1 MSAGKKRSSSS
12 KSRRRRSTG
21 QSGGARKSNK
31 PEQQSQGGSSGGGG
45 QSSASAGGPRE
56 PASTKP
62 VFHKLHLWQFQ
73 ALRDVLVVAAIVG
86 IVWAGYAL
94 SPVTVPLLVALLLA
108 YLFEPLI
115 RWLCERPGYEITR
128 VQAVTGLLIVVGGS
142 VLIILAVTV
151 PLVVGQAIGL
161 VNDVTD
167 GTMRTRVA
175 RLAEY
180 VPEPV
185 REDFWS
191 AVEIL
196 PSGPDDETDNPQ
208 GAAEAPADETNAE
221 AAPDDEE
228 APAEQEEPPDAPL
241 TAEDV
246 RRIAAEEF
254 ESRQQL
260 PVPAETGGWL
270 SFAGTGF
277 TTIGRI
283 IGSTFYVVLLI
294 FLIPFYFFFFSVG
307 YPKVLD
313 FGRRLI
319 PKNNEERVF
328 ELVGKMDVVVSGF
341 VRGRIVIS
349 LIAGVLLA
357 VGWFAM
363 GVPYALILGVVV
375 GVFFLVPYL
384 AGIGIPLAAGL
395 LFFDQF
401 DDPTFGGFWWLWA
414 LLLPTLWFGVVQFIE
429 SYILTPKIAGKATN
443 LDPVTIVV
451 VVLAGASVLGV
462 YGMLLAIPIAAC
474 GKIILTEVIAP
485 QVDAWL
491 RGEQPDPL
499 PIKRG
504 DE

>member
-1 MSAGKKRSSSS
+1 
-12 KSRRRRSTG
+12 
-21 QSGGARKSNK
+21 
-31 PEQQSQGGSSGGGG
+31 
-45 QSSASAGGPRE
+45 
-56 PASTKP
+56 
-62 VFHKLHLWQFQ
+62 
-73 ALRDVLVVAAIVG
+73 
-86 IVWAGYAL
+86 
-94 SPVTVPLLVALLLA
+94 
-108 YLFEPLI
+108 
-115 RWLCERPGYEITR
+115 
-128 VQAVTGLLIVVGGS
+128 
-142 VLIILAVTV
+142 
-151 PLVVGQAIGL
+151 
-161 VNDVTD
+161 
-167 GTMRTRVA
+167 
-175 RLAEY
+175 
-180 VPEPV
+180 
-185 REDFWS
+185 
-191 AVEIL
+191 
-196 PSGPDDETDNPQ
+196 
-208 GAAEAPADETNAE
+208 
-221 AAPDDEE
+221 
-228 APAEQEEPPDAPL
+228 
-241 TAEDV
+241 
-246 RRIAAEEF
+246 
-254 ESRQQL
+254 
-260 PVPAETGGWL
+260 VPAETGGWL

-414 LLLPTLWFGVVQFIE
+414 LLLPTLWFGVVQSIE